1 MKKLKVVLAILVVL
15 FVSQSVFAA
24 YRPASK
30 ADPKVTFDLAYC
42 ADVLQNLAG
51 DYDDPVEFYK
61 HMAGAEDDEVA
72 WALSLLGYGP
82 GYTPVTTNEDLE
94 KLFPRGVEET
104 DILNAF
110 RRAAIHLAM
119 YTAKNG
125 KGTGYTDVVSEAIE
139 QFSIV
144 GYDFG
149 FELKDGAF
157 FFKFVDAV
165 GNEELNMIATV
176 INRVIPGIEGFYYIR
191 PGVIAAALS
200 QDLTDIVFRTGL
212 RALES
217 MIYETIY

>member
-30 ADPKVTFDLAYC
+30 ADPKVTFDLAYS

-51 DYDDPVEFYK
+51 DYPDPVEFYM

-82 GYTPVTTNEDLE
+82 GYMPVTTTEDLE

-110 RRAAIHLAM
+110 RRTALHLAM
-119 YTAKNG
+119 YTSRNG
-125 KGTGYTDVVSEAIE
+125 AGTGSAEVLPYAQE
-139 QFSIV
+139 QFYLV
-144 GYDFG
+144 GYNFE

-165 GNEELNMIATV
+165 GDEELNMIATV

-191 PGVIAAALS
+191 PGVIAAALY
-200 QDLTDIVFRTGL
+200 QDLTEVVFRTGV